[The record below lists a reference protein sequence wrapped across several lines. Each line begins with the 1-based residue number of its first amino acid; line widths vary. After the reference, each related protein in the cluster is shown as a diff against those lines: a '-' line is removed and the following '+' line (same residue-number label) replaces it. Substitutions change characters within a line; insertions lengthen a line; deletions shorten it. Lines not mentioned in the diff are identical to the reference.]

1 MGGCVH
7 PYGIKTSR
15 HRFDHCNC
23 IEHLNSQSQVSGCV
37 PVGKDHNRIG
47 ISQVQVSPTAGDV
60 NDPMLNGILSSVSV
74 SVTRRLGL
82 ALPIFFKLI
91 DASEGNGNAG
101 SFVPNAIT
109 DN

>member
-47 ISQVQVSPTAGDV
+47 ISQ
-60 NDPMLNGILSSVSV
+60 
-74 SVTRRLGL
+74 LGL